1 METEEYLGFLDCNL
15 ERNIFEIKHDCRND
29 RSAINISGIFFP
41 PYVYL
46 RYDRALSFATRVV

>member
-1 METEEYLGFLDCNL
+1 METEEYLGCNL
-15 ERNIFEIKHDCRND
+15 ERNIFEIKHDDCRND
-29 RSAINISGIFFP
+29 RSEINISGIFFP